1 MYLLI
6 AVVSVWTH
14 ESCCSRQLL
23 TSPSFSASV
32 IRRLLT
38 INQQKLSAQ
47 VGLTGRTLQV
57 EAGTS
62 SEERRNVSWWVQ
74 FFSLLAYKQFMSLRL
89 SSDEGSWGPACRL
102 CCCWHVQKFNT
113 NVNAAAESTRK
124 RRFLLRP
131 LSSFSVFPQSFFLR
145 IYEIMYKKYLYNTL
159 KGQFTPRFNIFSPAV
174 LKVFIH
180 VDASGVSC
188 RVLEISDGEKSRDN
202 PR

>member
-1 MYLLI
+1 MVLILLQKYALIKVVKMYLLI

-14 ESCCSRQLL
+14 ESCCSWQLL

-89 SSDEGSWGPACRL
+89 SSDEGSRGPACRL
-102 CCCWHVQKFNT
+102 CCCWHVQKVT
-113 NVNAAAESTRK
+113 PTWTQ
-124 RRFLLRP
+124 LLSRQEKDA
-131 LSSFSVFPQSFFLR
+131 SSFVPCPPLVSFHSLF
-145 IYEIMYKKYLYNTL
+145 
-159 KGQFTPRFNIFSPAV
+159 
-174 LKVFIH
+174 
-180 VDASGVSC
+180 
-188 RVLEISDGEKSRDN
+188 
-202 PR
+202 